1 MFFPV
6 SNVHKILPNGTV
18 IESPE
23 RKKLREDQ
31 LIQQAKDKIA
41 NLVEEEEEGEEEGKE
56 TPGYSRLAHHRTL
69 ESLTRLN
76 EQS

>member
-6 SNVHKILPNGTV
+6 SNVHEILPNGTI

-23 RKKLREDQ
+23 RKKLREDKM
-31 LIQQAKDKIA
+31 IQQVKDKIA
-41 NLVEEEEEGEEEGKE
+41 GLVEEEEQEEGKV
-56 TPGYSRLAHHRTL
+56 TPGYSRQAHHRTL
-69 ESLTRLN
+69 ESLTRQN